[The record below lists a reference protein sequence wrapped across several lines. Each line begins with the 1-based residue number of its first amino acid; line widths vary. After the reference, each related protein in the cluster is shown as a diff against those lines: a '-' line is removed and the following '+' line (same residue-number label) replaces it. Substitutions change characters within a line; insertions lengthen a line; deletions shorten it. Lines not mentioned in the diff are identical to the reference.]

1 MQPSPVLLNDT
12 INIFLLL
19 QFPSFCFFKS
29 ILQHVGIIIANAN
42 NKKLHLPKII
52 KPMFDILLQID
63 TLSKAT
69 EATANAKESVI
80 GLLLKGGP
88 LMIPLFVLFAIALFV
103 FIERLLVVRK
113 VSKIAENFMS
123 MIRDNIVT
131 GNVAAARS
139 LSKNTDNPVARM
151 IDKGIQR
158 IGKPIDAIEKSMD
171 NVGKLEMY
179 KMEKNLSIL
188 AVIARIAPLFGFVG
202 TIVGLVLLLK
212 DFATISNPSVSQ
224 IADAMYVK
232 LITSAS
238 GLIIG
243 MLAYLGY
250 SFLDTQ
256 INRTANRMEAAS
268 SEFIDILQEP
278 TR

>member
-1 MQPSPVLLNDT
+1 
-12 INIFLLL
+12 
-19 QFPSFCFFKS
+19 
-29 ILQHVGIIIANAN
+29 
-42 NKKLHLPKII
+42 
-52 KPMFDILLQID
+52 MFDIFLQAD
-63 TLSKAT
+63 SASLAAAT
-69 EATANAKESVI
+69 PAQVETVF
-80 GLLLKGGP
+80 GLLTKGGP
-88 LMIPLFVLFAIALFV
+88 LMIPLAILFALAVYV
-103 FIERLLVVRK
+103 FIERLLVIRK
-113 VSKIAENFMS
+113 AGQVDENFMS
-123 MIRDNIVT
+123 IVKDNISN
-131 GNVAAARS
+131 GNVSAARS
-139 LSKNTDNPVARM
+139 LAKNTNNPVARM

-188 AVIARIAPLFGFVG
+188 SVIARIAPLFGFVG
-202 TIVGLVLLLK
+202 TIVGLVILLK
-212 DFATISNPSVSQ
+212 EFATISNPSISQ
-224 IADAMYVK
+224 IADAMYIK

-243 MLAYLGY
+243 MLAFLGHSY
-250 SFLDTQ
+250 LDTQ

>member
-1 MQPSPVLLNDT
+1 MFD
-12 INIFLLL
+12 LLL
-19 QFPSFCFFKS
+19 Q
-29 ILQHVGIIIANAN
+29 A
-42 NKKLHLPKII
+42 
-52 KPMFDILLQID
+52 D
-63 TLSKAT
+63 TLSTAAAT
-69 EATANAKESVI
+69 NAQVESVWS
-80 GLLLKGGP
+80 LLTKGGP
-88 LMIPLFVLFAIALFV
+88 LMIPLGILFAIAVFV

-113 VSKIAENFMS
+113 VSKIEDNFMS
-123 MIRDNIVT
+123 IIRDNIVNS
-131 GNVAAARS
+131 NVSAARS
-139 LSKNTDNPVARM
+139 LAKNTDNPLARM

-171 NVGKLEMY
+171 NVGKLELY

-212 DFATISNPSVSQ
+212 EFAAISNPSVSQ

-250 SFLDTQ
+250 SYLDTQ
-256 INRTANRMEAAS
+256 INRTANRMESAS

-278 TR
+278 TK

>member
-1 MQPSPVLLNDT
+1 
-12 INIFLLL
+12 
-19 QFPSFCFFKS
+19 
-29 ILQHVGIIIANAN
+29 
-42 NKKLHLPKII
+42 
-52 KPMFDILLQID
+52 MFDILLQVD
-63 TLSKAT
+63 SLG
-69 EATANAKESVI
+69 TAAKTTGEVESVWT
-80 GLLLKGGP
+80 LLSKGGP
-88 LMIPLFVLFAIALFV
+88 LMIPLGILFALAVFF
-103 FIERLLVVRK
+103 FIERLLAVK
-113 VSKIAENFMS
+113 KASKIDENFMRI
-123 MIRDNIVT
+123 IRDHIIT

-188 AVIARIAPLFGFVG
+188 SVISRIAPLFGFVG

-212 DFATISNPSVSQ
+212 QFATISNPSVSQ
-224 IADAMYVK
+224 IADAMYIK

-250 SFLDTQ
+250 SYLDTQ
-256 INRTANRMEAAS
+256 INRTANVMESAS
-268 SEFIDILQEP
+268 NDFIDVLQEP
-278 TR
+278 S